1 MQLNW
6 QALLALL
13 LVVLVACTSACTIS
27 PTAVAVPAALPIRA
41 PSSTETETWTP
52 SATWTVLPSTTPSLT
67 PSVTPSTT
75 PSITP
80 SGTPTWL
87 ANSSCL
93 NVPLEARR
101 VWNEATSHGGIP
113 HAGIYG
119 VLTEAMTMSIQLRI
133 ADGTVVTFPMT
144 DQTRVEQ
151 RKSNDDKDIF
161 FAKLDSA
168 RLELAT
174 RQHSSATI
182 YFSCQ
187 SGTNWLTDR
196 VLLDAGS
203 IVPTRTPTLPP
214 TTLTPVLSARLVDL
228 PWGKVNLDLPVE
240 ESNSYAM
247 AWWCHS
253 EVPRVKSSDL
263 HLWFTNPRGMLIGRA
278 PMIYILNVEIVSK
291 DSDWRLDAGGA
302 RYFRA
307 IGLVRAT
314 PDKSDTYQL
323 NLAIYEHAPLDTN
336 IPIDERMD
344 NSLTVAP
351 VPGPGITDI
360 NQIRVGQI
368 YGFTFYERDARWPR
382 PVELITT
389 LTARSG
395 GTEGNQEIVIY
406 TAPVKWEATCD
417 YYKQTG
423 AIK

>member
-1 MQLNW
+1 M
-6 QALLALL
+6 
-13 LVVLVACTSACTIS
+13 
-27 PTAVAVPAALPIRA
+27 
-41 PSSTETETWTP
+41 
-52 SATWTVLPSTTPSLT
+52 
-67 PSVTPSTT
+67 
-75 PSITP
+75 
-80 SGTPTWL
+80 
-87 ANSSCL
+87 
-93 NVPLEARR
+93 PLEARR
-101 VWNEATSHGGIP
+101 IWSEASSRGVIS
-113 HAGIYG
+113 HAGVYG
-119 VLTEAMTMSIQLRI
+119 ELMQTIPGSIQLHI
-133 ADGTVVTFPMT
+133 AADTVIMFSLT
-144 DQTRVEQ
+144 DQTRIEQ
-151 RKSNDDKDIF
+151 RNSNDDKDIF

-187 SGTNWLTDR
+187 SGTSWLTDR

-214 TTLTPVLSARLVDL
+214 PTLTPVLSARLVDL

-247 AWWCHS
+247 AWWCHLEMS
-253 EVPRVKSSDL
+253 RVKAADANM
-263 HLWFTNPRGMLIGRA
+263 WFTNPKGMLIGRDKL
-278 PMIYILNVEIVSK
+278 PYVLNVEIIRK
-291 DSDWRLDAGGA
+291 DADWKLDPDGT
-302 RYFRA
+302 RYLKA
-307 IGLVRAT
+307 IGLARAT
-314 PDKSDTYQL
+314 PDKSDTRHIDL
-323 NLAIYEHAPLDTN
+323 TIYEHAPLDTN
-336 IPIDERMD
+336 IPIDERMY
-344 NSLTVAP
+344 NKLTIAP
-351 VPGPGITDI
+351 IPGPGITDI

-382 PVELITT
+382 PVEQITT